1 MRISD
6 FKIHNTEKL
15 DRILAK
21 LCEMIIDGQKRD
33 PDYYGMV
40 AACVLDTQDEAVCAV
55 NYQKGDQRVHAEKAA
70 VEKYMN
76 QYGDIPAGSIIIT
89 TLSPCSEMMRERY
102 GDSCTDLIEEVG
114 VHKVYCGYEDPTQDD
129 SDNYMHKT
137 FHVMCTRNDKIK
149 ELCKSF
155 ADTFLEKEKI
165 AEHKQIMEA
174 VLKVD
179 TEEMVPKFVE
189 WSRRVLK
196 LKTNPKIELSYDTE
210 EAQQGHHTGRHTTDD
225 NKVWVY
231 AKNRNLVDILRTVFH
246 ELVHVRQGELN
257 MIKPGDSY
265 PGSPIERQAD
275 EMAGKFI
282 KIFGE
287 KHPEIFQ

>member
-6 FKIHNTEKL
+6 FRIHNTQKL
-15 DRILAK
+15 DLILAK
-21 LCEMIIDGQKRD
+21 LCEMIIDGQKDD

-102 GDSCTDLIEEVG
+102 GDDCTDLIEQIG

-129 SDNYMHKT
+129 SSNYMHKT

-179 TEEMVPKFVE
+179 TEEMVPKFVQ
-189 WSRRVLK
+189 WSKRVLK
-196 LKTNPKIELSYDTE
+196 LESDPEIELSYDTE
-210 EAQQGHHTGRHTTDD
+210 EAQKGHHTGRHPGAWPELWTDGD
-225 NKVWVY
+225 GGGSISWQSKFKDKYGVGLPSDAVMASGMSGKKLPDLEKDPELKKIIKKPDEKKT
-231 AKNRNLVDILRTVFH
+231 AK
-246 ELVHVRQGELN
+246 
-257 MIKPGDSY
+257 
-265 PGSPIERQAD
+265 
-275 EMAGKFI
+275 
-282 KIFGE
+282 
-287 KHPEIFQ
+287 